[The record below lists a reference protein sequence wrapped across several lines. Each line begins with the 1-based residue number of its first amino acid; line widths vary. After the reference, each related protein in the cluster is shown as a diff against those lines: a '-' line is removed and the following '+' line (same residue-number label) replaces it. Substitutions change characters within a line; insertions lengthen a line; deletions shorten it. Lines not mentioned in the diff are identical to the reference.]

1 MRKLAARIVAHLAG
15 DLHLP
20 QFPGAIQCV
29 SYLLQ
34 DETTVAYR
42 LPLGAI
48 GKQGPFRAV
57 ASTAPRWEKK
67 MECVIVLSSDKLPVL
82 AQDSEFR
89 LPAAG
94 IVGWFGHL
102 LSAVAVAGAR
112 REKLAS

>member
-1 MRKLAARIVAHLAG
+1 
-15 DLHLP
+15 
-20 QFPGAIQCV
+20 
-29 SYLLQ
+29 
-34 DETTVAYR
+34 
-42 LPLGAI
+42 
-48 GKQGPFRAV
+48 
-57 ASTAPRWEKK
+57 

-112 REKLAS
+112 REKLPKRAYLLPLYLARSMHQLSCSLLHSEHENSDNTQPG

>member
-1 MRKLAARIVAHLAG
+1 
-15 DLHLP
+15 
-20 QFPGAIQCV
+20 
-29 SYLLQ
+29 
-34 DETTVAYR
+34 
-42 LPLGAI
+42 
-48 GKQGPFRAV
+48 
-57 ASTAPRWEKK
+57 